1 MYSKLPNFVLAF
13 HGCDIS
19 TYENV
24 LYNHEPL
31 ALSENP
37 YDWLGNG
44 IYFWEQSYERA
55 LNWAKEHSKITTPA
69 VLGAVIDLGY
79 CLNMTDYKSASILR
93 LGYEI
98 LEFECKLTSS
108 SLPINRDKKGNSD
121 LLIRELDCAVIQR
134 IHQYNKENSKNAFES
149 IRGVFVEGDSIYP
162 NSGFKEKTHIQL
174 CIVNPNCIK
183 GYFSPLIKDVDTILK

>member
-1 MYSKLPNFVLAF
+1 MYSKLPNLVLAF

>member
-1 MYSKLPNFVLAF
+1 MYSKLPNLVLAF

-174 CIVNPNCIK
+174 CK
-183 GYFSPLIKDVDTILK
+183 S